1 MIGALMTALLVV
13 AFAFIGTQLL
23 VLLGNLWFFPVLT
36 RPSYRA
42 LMATPAH
49 KISIL
54 IPARNEAANLPQTLP
69 RVLAQRG
76 VHEVVVLDDAST
88 DATADLLQSF
98 AAEYPALRV
107 LSGHP
112 LPPGWGGKNWA
123 CHQLAKAATG
133 DIFIFTDADVRW
145 TEGTLTALCAFQAA
159 EGADFVSV
167 WPRQLTLTLPER
179 LTVPV
184 IDLVLLGGL
193 PYLGVKFSSSGAFS
207 AGNGQLMLWTRSA
220 YEKVGGHLAFRDE
233 VLEDVRMGQH
243 AKRVGLKVALAVGGN
258 LISTRMYRSLPD
270 LVEGFSKNILS
281 AANNSKSVLV
291 VLSLLNALVY
301 TFPWLLGFVNPWWF
315 LVGVLG
321 LVQRALTC
329 LKTQRNPLEA
339 FLQPFLFVP
348 LWLIAYRALR
358 RGGRYTWKGR
368 EYV

>member
-1 MIGALMTALLVV
+1 MTGALMTVLLTV
-13 AFAFIGTQLL
+13 AFVFIGTQLL
-23 VLLGNLWFFPVLT
+23 VLLSNLWFFPVLT
-36 RPSYRA
+36 RPSYEA
-42 LMATPAH
+42 LMATPAY

-54 IPARNEAANLPQTLP
+54 IPARNEAANLPETLP

-76 VHEVVVLDDAST
+76 VHEVIVLDDAST
-88 DATADLLQSF
+88 DTTAELLQTF
-98 AAEYPALRV
+98 AAEYPTLRV
-107 LSGHP
+107 LRGHP

-145 TEGTLTALCAFQAA
+145 TEGTLAALCAFQAA

-167 WPRQLTLTLPER
+167 WPRQLTFTLPER

-184 IDLVLLGGL
+184 VDLVLLGAL
-193 PYLGVKFSSSGAFS
+193 PYLGVRFLSNAAFS
-207 AGNGQLMLWTRSA
+207 AGNGQLMLWTRLA
-220 YEKVGGHLAFRDE
+220 YEEVGGHLAFRAE

-243 AKRVGLKVALAVGGN
+243 AKRVGLKVALAVGGD
-258 LISTRMYRSLPD
+258 LISTRMYRSPSA

-281 AANNSKSVLV
+281 AANNSKAVLV

-301 TFPWLLGFVNPWWF
+301 TLPWLLGFVNPWWF

-321 LVQRALTC
+321 LLQRALTC
-329 LKTQRNPLEA
+329 LKTRRNALEA
-339 FLQPFLFVP
+339 FLQPFMFLP
-348 LWLIAYRALR
+348 LWWIAYQALR

>member
-1 MIGALMTALLVV
+1 MAALLTV
-13 AFAFIGTQLL
+13 AFAFVGVQLL
-23 VLLGNLWFFPVLT
+23 VLLSNLFFFPVLK
-36 RPSYRA
+36 RPSYEA
-42 LMATPAH
+42 LMATPTY

-54 IPARNEAANLPQTLP
+54 IPARNEALNLPDTLP
-69 RVLAQRG
+69 WVLAQRG
-76 VHEVVVLDDAST
+76 VHEVIVLDDAST
-88 DATADLLQSF
+88 DATAELLQSF
-98 AAEYPALRV
+98 ASKYPALRV

-112 LPPGWGGKNWA
+112 LPSGWGGKNWA

-133 DIFIFTDADVRW
+133 DILVFTDADVRW
-145 TEGTLTALCAFQAA
+145 TRGTLTALCAFQAI
-159 EGADFVSV
+159 EQADFVSV

-184 IDLVLLGGL
+184 IDLVLLGNL
-193 PYLGVKFSSSGAFS
+193 PYLGVRFLDSGVFA
-207 AGNGQLMLWTRSA
+207 AGNGQLMLWTRPA
-220 YEKVGGHLAFRDE
+220 YEQVGGHLAFRDE

-243 AKRVGLKVALAVGGN
+243 AKRVGLKVALAVGGE
-258 LISTRMYRSLPD
+258 LISTRMYRSLPE

-281 AANNSKSVLV
+281 AANNSKTVLV

-315 LVGVLG
+315 LVGLLG

-329 LKTQRNPLEA
+329 LKTRRGLLEA
-339 FLQPFLFVP
+339 FLQPLMFLP